1 MTKYPLLH
9 FTKTKKSY
17 TITESIRR
25 KADKNLAN
33 AEKSGNYTIRT
44 MREEDY
50 DAVRDLWM
58 SIHRFRIRSIDDSR
72 EGVVRFIR
80 RNPTTS
86 VVAEMNGEIV
96 GTILCGHDGRQGY
109 FYHVCVREDVRK
121 RGIGKAMATAAML
134 ALKKAHINKVMLVA
148 FKDNSVGNAFWRD
161 EGWTEVGDFNQY
173 EFVLNEENIARF
185 NA

>member
-1 MTKYPLLH
+1 M
-9 FTKTKKSY
+9 
-17 TITESIRR
+17 
-25 KADKNLAN
+25 AN

-134 ALKKAHINKVMLVA
+134 ALKKEHINKVMLVA